1 MGIIGWGILFE
12 LRCNIFNCQNT
23 YVLVCEKV
31 KKVVDTAEMNSS
43 LTLEM
48 PSNLLNYTWPAD
60 MASQMCPSGADG
72 RRDRCVAIRWVR
84 WH

>member
-1 MGIIGWGILFE
+1 LNSGV
-12 LRCNIFNCQNT
+12 NIFNCQS
-23 YVLVCEKV
+23 VCEKV

-48 PSNLLNYTWPAD
+48 PSNLLNCTWPAD